1 MTGAPLTMRDGP
13 SGRAGIVQRIP
24 QRAEISFEKCVRDW
38 CHAWWRGRFGYVPEE
53 ALVLG
58 PPPAPLPGDE
68 MPPPLVNALPTFV
81 TPPAWQWTGPH
92 VGVHGG
98 FGSNAW

>member
-1 MTGAPLTMRDGP
+1 MALLSPALAELAMTGAPLTMRDGP

-24 QRAEISFEKCVRDW
+24 QRAEISFEKCVRGW
-38 CHAWWRGRFGYVPEE
+38 CHAWWRGRFGYVSEE

-68 MPPPLVNALPTFV
+68 TPPPLVNALPTFV
-81 TPPAWQWTGPH
+81 MPPAW
-92 VGVHGG
+92 
-98 FGSNAW
+98 